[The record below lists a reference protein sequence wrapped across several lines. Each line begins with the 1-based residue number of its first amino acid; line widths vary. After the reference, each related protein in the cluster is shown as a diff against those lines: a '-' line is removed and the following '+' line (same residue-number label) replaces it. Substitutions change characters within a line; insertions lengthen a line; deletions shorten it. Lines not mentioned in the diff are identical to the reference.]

1 MHDSVWQ
8 PPYIYHH
15 VLAHS
20 VWNRCRGLL
29 CWDNT
34 HTYTRAHTPPSLEGF
49 SLLFRPFSFLSP
61 SPSISGFLTSTSTP
75 RSCYPLAQSTGTV
88 MWQGKGGKTGRKWG
102 LKVIVSKR
110 EMWAEMCWKS
120 AGGGGNVR
128 RGTARQFNLWKGG
141 GIWDGGAQ
149 SQKGKYLRGIG
160 ADQKD
165 LKKKKKS
172 SQLQKMPSSSEIKF
186 WVHTELKLRQIQLCF
201 ESAATPKVVHSY
213 EFMDQFL
220 LSPFM
225 KNQAVKFHCFR
236 VLV

>member
-1 MHDSVWQ
+1 MHDNVWQ

-29 CWDNT
+29 CWNST
-34 HTYTRAHTPPSLEGF
+34 HTYTHAHTPPSLEGF
-49 SLLFRPFSFLSP
+49 SLLLHPSSFLSP
-61 SPSISGFLTSTSTP
+61 SSSLSGFLTFTSTP

-88 MWQGKGGKTGRKWG
+88 MWQGMGGKTGRKWG

-141 GIWDGGAQ
+141 GIWDGRAE
-149 SQKGKYLRGIG
+149 SQEGKYLRGIG
-160 ADQKD
+160 ADQEE
-165 LKKKKKS
+165 LKKKKSHHSCKKCQVPQKWSFGYTQSWNWDKFS
-172 SQLQKMPSSSEIKF
+172 SALNQQLHP
-186 WVHTELKLRQIQLCF
+186 R
-201 ESAATPKVVHSY
+201 
-213 EFMDQFL
+213 
-220 LSPFM
+220 
-225 KNQAVKFHCFR
+225 
-236 VLV
+236 